1 MINAS
6 AAAAVLSAQ
15 LLPAAPMNSDTAAR
29 IADAARLILPD
40 LERGRRI
47 DALMLRAAM
56 ETVFGASDAAGAWD
70 WKTAYDACEAATV
83 LFLRKFGP
91 ALRAKAASPAAT
103 LPMLTKIAGLLP
115 THTRRSEE
123 RSEEHTSELQSLMR
137 ISYA

>member
-40 LERGRRI
+40 HERGRRL
-47 DALMLRAAM
+47 DALMLRDAM
-56 ETVFGASDAAGAWD
+56 ETVFGASDAAGTWAW
-70 WKTAYDACEAATV
+70 TNAYAAREAETD

-91 ALRAKAASPAAT
+91 APRDTARTEA
-103 LPMLTKIAGLLP
+103 
-115 THTRRSEE
+115 RRDGSEGG
-123 RSEEHTSELQSLMR
+123 M
-137 ISYA
+137 

>member
-40 LERGRRI
+40 LERGRSI

-70 WKTAYDACEAATV
+70 RKTADDACEGATV
-83 LFLRKFGP
+83 
-91 ALRAKAASPAAT
+91 
-103 LPMLTKIAGLLP
+103 
-115 THTRRSEE
+115 RS
-123 RSEEHTSELQSLMR
+123 HGHPSELQSLIR
-137 ISYA
+137 LPLA

>member
-1 MINAS
+1 
-6 AAAAVLSAQ
+6 
-15 LLPAAPMNSDTAAR
+15 
-29 IADAARLILPD
+29 
-40 LERGRRI
+40 
-47 DALMLRAAM
+47 MLRAAM

-115 THTRRSEE
+115 THTRRPE
-123 RSEEHTSELQSLMR
+123 QSQAFQQFSTPIPLGLAASAAPPITPTARVLAPSAGTGLSAILPQPAGRPLM
-137 ISYA
+137 STT